1 MRPTIIVITLVI
13 GLLLAASQATGKEVA
28 KVIVFPGNPVEF
40 GVVNADNASLLDVT
54 IFTGRGSARLLGV
67 ISNSNIAWYRVA
79 PLSLGEFFSYAP
91 VLLSGDKIYVFGAQG
106 TAFQRLRFLVGTL
119 SLRELRGETTLI
131 EPRTSGNETLRIIP
145 IGIEPVKT
153 PRGSH
158 VLYLVANLVN
168 TRSTGNATY
177 EKEYAFKGVVFFRI
191 GLEKLTINATLFPI
205 KDVAILAQ
213 RVIDDTVYV
222 AGISGSNISRISIPP
237 RNLSLVIGA
246 LRGDTLS
253 LHYYRV
259 PECIMPIAM
268 NIQDNMLYL
277 ECAKPE
283 KFQLSLLAVNTKTWQ
298 IEWAMMYNVSGA
310 FVGKIQSPIVM
321 GKKIYVPIMN
331 GLLVVDSETGRPLKA
346 LSIASTPTSRAPRVV
361 GVNIWRI
368 ESNNYVSLMNV
379 EGKAVILV
387 PLELVEK
394 ARCMQVGEI
403 ALGEVKIVSEPLK
416 YSILGQKTI
425 QGEQLSIST
434 SPGPSLILVKYTNV
448 SVKEAEIKYPEN
460 CKPPGFPAPT
470 MTITKTTT
478 TITLTA
484 INTTST
490 RSTTLPVNVTRPIST
505 EQSAVR
511 TSSTTLYSTT
521 SSAPQP
527 QGMGTNSKLV
537 APATAS
543 TTDTTSSTKAINR
556 HGWEGT
562 VLIVSTVVL
571 AVIGAMLLLILRKR

>member
-28 KVIVFPGNPVEF
+28 KVIVFPGSPVEF
-40 GVVNADNASLLDVT
+40 GVVSTGNTSLLDAT
-54 IFTGRGSARLLGV
+54 IFVGKGGMRLLGILSDDNV
-67 ISNSNIAWYRVA
+67 TWYKVA
-79 PLSLGEFFSYAP
+79 PLSPSKFSSYAP

-131 EPRTSGNETLRIIP
+131 EPRTGGNETPHIIP

-177 EKEYAFKGVVFFRI
+177 EKEYVFKGVVFFRI
-191 GLEKLTINATLFPI
+191 GLEKLTIDATFFPARN
-205 KDVAILAQ
+205 VAILAQ
-213 RVIDDTVYV
+213 HVIDDEVYV
-222 AGISGSNISRISIPP
+222 AGISGSNISQISIPP

-246 LRGDTLS
+246 LYGNTLS

-310 FVGKIQSPIVM
+310 FVGKIQPPIVM

-331 GLLVVDSETGRPLKA
+331 GLLVVDGETGRPLKA

-368 ESNNYVSLMNV
+368 ENNNYVSLMNV

-387 PLELVEK
+387 SLRLVEK

-460 CKPPGFPAPT
+460 CKPQGFPAPT

-484 INTTST
+484 INTTT
-490 RSTTLPVNVTRPIST
+490 LTQTTITPTNTTKPLGT
-505 EQSAVR
+505 EQSVTKTGPTTPYGT
-511 TSSTTLYSTT
+511 TSPVKQSTTTPRNEASAPAAMSTSPVA
-521 SSAPQP
+521 SSAKVV
-527 QGMGTNSKLV
+527 NHHSWKEAAV
-537 APATAS
+537 A
-543 TTDTTSSTKAINR
+543 TSI
-556 HGWEGT
+556 
-562 VLIVSTVVL
+562 IVL
-571 AVIGAMLLLILRKR
+571 AVIVAVALLARRK